1 MAFSSLPFCSLSWQL
16 IRVNLYLSKFARP
29 VQVACFAFPLLGGV
43 SLQAADWPQFRGPN
57 RDAVWNETGLLKSF
71 PLGGLKVRWRK
82 PVGWGWSSPVIAQG
96 RVFLT
101 DSELSHPWAKERIR
115 CFEETTGK
123 SLWSYAYEGAHSEW
137 AFSLEHGGGPASTP
151 IAEGGKV
158 YMLGGS
164 GHVHCLDARTGALLW
179 ENNLGRE
186 YEIRELNC
194 RTSPLIEGNHLIL
207 LAGAKPGACVLALDK
222 KTGKEVW
229 KALAESISNSS
240 PIIIKAGGKRQLIV
254 WTGESVTSLDPATGA
269 PYWREPITTSTNDS
283 IPAPV
288 LENNRLLISGLM
300 LELDAHQPSAKVL
313 WPESKAFSKRILS
326 NTSTPLLQGGYVYSA
341 KSSGELVCLD
351 AATGNQIW
359 HTNTVTGLTTGASI
373 HLTANRDRVFLFT
386 DQGDLILAQLTP
398 QGYDEISRAR
408 LLAPTS
414 PFGSRKFAWTPPS
427 YANRHVFARNDEEL
441 VCASLA
447 AMP

>member
-1 MAFSSLPFCSLSWQL
+1 
-16 IRVNLYLSKFARP
+16 
-29 VQVACFAFPLLGGV
+29 
-43 SLQAADWPQFRGPN
+43 
-57 RDAVWNETGLLKSF
+57 
-71 PLGGLKVRWRK
+71 
-82 PVGWGWSSPVIAQG
+82 
-96 RVFLT
+96 
-101 DSELSHPWAKERIR
+101 
-115 CFEETTGK
+115 
-123 SLWSYAYEGAHSEW
+123 
-137 AFSLEHGGGPASTP
+137 
-151 IAEGGKV
+151 
-158 YMLGGS
+158 
-164 GHVHCLDARTGALLW
+164 LDARTGALLW

-194 RTSPLIEGNHLIL
+194 RTSPLIEGNLLIL

-269 PYWREPITTSTNDS
+269 TYWREPITTSTNDS

-313 WPESKAFSKRILS
+313 WPESKTFSKRILS

-414 PFGSRKFAWTPPS
+414 PFVSKKFAWTPPS

-447 AMP
+447 AKP